1 MLDRPLSNPHG
12 VVAPRLWG
20 GTFLA
25 NATYHRHEAE
35 LTALRRRQ
43 GGVPLCRIGVLLAL
57 VALAAACGP
66 TAPQPKQSSPSA
78 APATSA
84 APVSPS
90 PAAGAGAATAL
101 DAYRQMWKAYIAAI
115 KIPDPAFPDLAKY
128 TQGEALKVLTDG
140 LTRVKNQGL
149 VGTGEIILNPSVVA
163 SMPNATPP
171 TADIADCADSSNS
184 RLVKADG
191 SAYQDTPGGKRKV
204 TAKAA
209 QQPDGSWKVFAFA
222 AHDVGSC

>member
-1 MLDRPLSNPHG
+1 MLDQPLSNPSG
-12 VVAPRLWG
+12 IAAPRLRG
-20 GTFLA
+20 KTLPA
-25 NATYHRHEAE
+25 DARY
-35 LTALRRRQ
+35 RRRRGQ
-43 GGVPLCRIGVLLAL
+43 VTTWHHRVGAPLGRLGIVLAL
-57 VALAAACGP
+57 VALTTGCAPAK
-66 TAPQPKQSSPSA
+66 PQPNQSLPPA
-78 APATSA
+78 APATPA
-84 APVSPS
+84 TPVSPS

-101 DAYRQMWKAYIAAI
+101 DAYRQMWKAYLAAI

-128 TQGEALKVLTDG
+128 TQGDALKVITDG
-140 LTRVKNQGL
+140 LTRVKAQGL

-171 TADIADCADSSNS
+171 TADIADCADTSNS

-209 QQPDGSWKVFAFA
+209 QQPDGSWKVSAFA